1 MMTLL
6 MACVLMEMRAFGF
19 FASFTVHLLKLPKS
33 TKSRWVD
40 AREYGL
46 VETAIEKGTT
56 SAAEKG
62 TRSAIE
68 KGTT

>member
-1 MMTLL
+1 ML
-6 MACVLMEMRAFGF
+6 AFYYAFEIEIPWPILAG
-19 FASFTVHLLKLPKS
+19 AAAL
-33 TKSRWVD
+33 
-40 AREYGL
+40 
-46 VETAIEKGTT
+46 ETAIEKGTT